1 EARLLIASAE
11 APQTPRAE
19 FVYTPDFD
27 ALRPLLAEDSVFAVP
42 RVSWSGYPIKL
53 LNAMAAGKAIVACE
67 SAAYPLLD
75 RVSGLIVPDNDAA
88 AFAEALHELVTNP
101 KLRAELGRNARETIL
116 AEHRPDLVAEQ
127 IETLDLRLLGSTSE
141 S

>member
-1 EARLLIASAE
+1 M
-11 APQTPRAE
+11 
-19 FVYTPDFD
+19 YTPDFD